1 MGEALQQ
8 ELGRITAELESAEAE
23 AIRLQARIQ
32 GMRAER
38 EALAAALAT
47 QRQDLDSNDQDAPVR
62 LDAIKKRTEAIGAL
76 LRRTGRAMSI
86 DEVREALDAEW
97 REPST
102 YAVVASTLN
111 LLHRTGRISKVGRG
125 RYVAA

>member
-1 MGEALQQ
+1 MDEDLEQ
-8 ELGRITAELESAEAE
+8 ELERLTAELSVAEVE

-32 GMRAER
+32 GLRAQR
-38 EALAAALAT
+38 DALAAALAARRSEQST
-47 QRQDLDSNDQDAPVR
+47 PDAYTPVR
-62 LDAIKKRTEAIGAL
+62 LDAIKKRTNAIEVV
-76 LRRTGRAMSI
+76 LRQVGRPLSI
-86 DEVREALDAEW
+86 DEVREALDEAW

-111 LLHRTGRISKVGRG
+111 LLHRTGRISKIGRG

>member
-1 MGEALQQ
+1 MQQ
-8 ELGRITAELESAEAE
+8 ELERITAELEAAEAE

-47 QRQDLDSNDQDAPVR
+47 QRQELDAGAQDAPVR